1 MITSPYTV
9 RVSLLA
15 TFVVSCKN
23 YEVIVEKLDFLVM
36 GVYLEAAL
44 SVNQNFMSRF
54 SLPLSQSSP

>member
-15 TFVVSCKN
+15 TFIASCKN

-44 SVNQNFMSRF
+44 WVNQNLMSRF
-54 SLPLSQSSP
+54 SLPLSQSSS